1 MSACLH
7 LATLHERSFTRH
19 SEPLPVLTACLDGL
33 DNLGKALGAGS
44 LSQFVDITELELQD
58 AEALLDAAETVD
70 RSVDPETGLVCA
82 LEDMQWFPVSAGMVI
97 LEALLNHLARN
108 QPRELKGVD
117 LTQLAAELVYCEQQL
132 RPLEHEGAQFHLHAV
147 VSD

>member
-1 MSACLH
+1 MPACLH
-7 LATLHERSFTRH
+7 LATLNERSFTRH
-19 SEPLPVLTACLDGL
+19 PEPLPVLTACLDGL
-33 DNLGKALGAGS
+33 DRLGKALGAGS

-58 AEALLDAAETVD
+58 AEALLEESEAAS
-70 RSVDPETGLVCA
+70 RSFDPETGLVCA
-82 LEDMQWFPVSAGMVI
+82 LEDMKWFPISAGMVT

-108 QPRELKGVD
+108 HPRELKGVD
-117 LTQLAAELVYCEQQL
+117 LVQLGAELVYCEQQL